1 VNFEPIRV
9 MAINDPIGSAPVPPA
24 LGKEREQWVKRAW
37 DAIDESKL
45 AELNRLMA
53 SIPSPTGEE
62 KQLGQAVVDVMN
74 KSAVDA
80 FYQRM
85 DDDQGN
91 AIGRI
96 IGTGDGADLLL
107 YAPLDTAFSTNAEE
121 ECPWIGDRFP
131 AEMTTDAVVRDGD
144 VVGMGAEN
152 PKGYAACVV
161 AAAQAIKAAGVP
173 LRGSLLVGL
182 GAGGMP
188 TNRRPLLQKFNAGQG
203 AGCAYML
210 EQGVR
215 GDFALIAK
223 PGWSVAWEEVGLC
236 WFKVIVRGDLNYT
249 GVRHVVKGRNPI
261 VHAAKVIG
269 LLEEWFSEYTEKN
282 TSGLVAPQGSINA
295 IQAGWTHKPAFVPAA
310 CHLYVDL
317 RISPRVN
324 PTEAK
329 RQFAEAIARIVKINP
344 ELTIEWEMIL
354 SIPGSFTDPNN
365 WIIQSC
371 IRAWEFVESKKHQP
385 RTGTSGATDANIL
398 RAAGIPTARL
408 GMPRRASA
416 NETQRSRFSMETS
429 SVAGMKQLTKCLVY
443 ATLDTCTRERAEV
456 IPHLGAQGSR

>member
-1 VNFEPIRV
+1 
-9 MAINDPIGSAPVPPA
+9 MATRATVQISSLPLSKD
-24 LGKEREQWVKRAW
+24 RETWLKRAW
-37 DAIDESKL
+37 DAIDETKL

-62 KQLGQAVVDVMN
+62 GQLARSMVDVMN
-74 KSAVDA
+74 GSGIGA
-80 FYQRM
+80 FYQPM

-96 IGTGDGADLLL
+96 AGSGEGAELLL
-107 YAPLDTAFSTNAEE
+107 YAPLDSAFSANEEE
-121 ECPWIGDRFP
+121 ECPWIGDRLP
-131 AEMTTDAVVRDGD
+131 AEMTTNAYVRDGE

-152 PKGYAACVV
+152 PKGYAACVI
-161 AAAQAIKAAGVP
+161 AAVQALKAAGVP
-173 LRGSLLVGL
+173 LKGSLWVGL

-188 TNRRPLLQKFNAGQG
+188 TNRRPTSRKFNAGQG
-203 AGCAYML
+203 AGCAFML

-215 GDFALIAK
+215 GDFAIIAK

-310 CHLYVDL
+310 CHFYVDL
-317 RISPRVN
+317 RISPRVS

-329 RQFAEAIARIVKINP
+329 RQFGEAIERIVKANP
-344 ELTIEWEMIL
+344 GLSVDLEMIV
-354 SIPGSFTDPNN
+354 SIPGSFTDPEN
-365 WIIQSC
+365 WIVQSC
-371 IRAWEFVESKKHQP
+371 VRAWEFVESKKHSP

-408 GMPRRASA
+408 GMPRLKDP
-416 NETQRSRFSMETS
+416 NENQRSRFSMETS
-429 SVAGMKQLTKCLVY
+429 NIASMKQLTKCLVY
-443 ATLDTCTRERAEV
+443 AAIDTCTRERREV
-456 IPHLGAQGSR
+456 IHRPVT

>member
-1 VNFEPIRV
+1 
-9 MAINDPIGSAPVPPA
+9 MATRATVQSSSLPLSKD
-24 LGKEREQWVKRAW
+24 RETWLKRAW
-37 DAIDESKL
+37 EAIDETKL

-62 KQLGQAVVDVMN
+62 GQLAQTVVEVMN
-74 KSAVDA
+74 DNRVAA
-80 FYQRM
+80 FYQPM

-91 AIGRI
+91 AVGRI
-96 IGTGDGADLLL
+96 SGAADGADLLL
-107 YAPLDTAFSTNAEE
+107 YAPLDSAFSTNPDE
-121 ECPWIGDRFP
+121 ECPWVGDRLP
-131 AEMTTDAVVRDGD
+131 AEMTTHAYVRNGD

-161 AAAQAIKAAGVP
+161 AAAIAIKAAGVP
-173 LRGSLLVGL
+173 LQGSLLVGL

-188 TNRRPLLQKFNAGQG
+188 TNRRPSSRRFNAGQG
-203 AGCAYML
+203 AGCAFML

-215 GDFALIAK
+215 GDFAIIAK

-269 LLEEWFSEYTEKN
+269 LLEEWFSEYTKKN

-310 CHLYVDL
+310 CHFYVDL
-317 RISPRVN
+317 RISPRVS

-329 RQFAEAIARIVKINP
+329 RQFGEAIERIVKANP
-344 ELTIEWEMIL
+344 GL
-354 SIPGSFTDPNN
+354 SVDVGNDS
-365 WIIQSC
+365 Q
-371 IRAWEFVESKKHQP
+371 HP
-385 RTGTSGATDANIL
+385 R
-398 RAAGIPTARL
+398 
-408 GMPRRASA
+408 
-416 NETQRSRFSMETS
+416 
-429 SVAGMKQLTKCLVY
+429 
-443 ATLDTCTRERAEV
+443 
-456 IPHLGAQGSR
+456 